1 MSQKNTAVRLISYLK
16 NLILAIFALILI
28 LVLAFPIGFYGM
40 AMYLEPSLPDIKD
53 LKRMPLEMPLQ
64 IYTADN
70 KLIGQYGN
78 RYSLPVAY
86 EDIPETMIHAF
97 LAAEDDTFFE
107 HSGISVKG
115 LGRAI
120 TEIIS
125 ADGGQTGGS
134 SITQQV
140 AKNYFLSPEQTFERK
155 LNELF
160 ISRKIESEMSK
171 KEIMTLYVNKI
182 YLGQGAYGIR
192 AAAKR
197 YYSKSL
203 NNLTVAEMAMLAG
216 LPKAPSDFNPVVN
229 PKRAI
234 ERRNWIIGRMLNEG
248 YITQAQ
254 HDEAISADIGLN
266 MYQETLD
273 LNMPYIAEMARSSLV
288 HKYGEQ
294 VMHSGWRVQLTIN
307 SADQI
312 KARQSVLQGIYSHNA
327 YTNTSYRGVEALT
340 GELGYFKPFT
350 FGEGER
356 FPNMLPAK
364 VVEVK
369 KGQIRAELQS
379 GEVVRVFMNMN
390 YAGKKGGFGTNLVAG
405 KRSDLKPTIE
415 VGNIIRVTKRDN
427 SWYVAQPPRTQGALV
442 SINPQN
448 GALEAVVGGFHFN
461 QSKFNRATQGYR
473 QPGSIIKPLVY
484 SATFENT
491 KLSPSDAISNEAISI
506 GGWKPKN
513 AGGGSGGM
521 VSISGALARSL
532 NLPSIR
538 MMQKA
543 GVEQTR
549 SMLSQFGLEK
559 DRLPASLALALGAAD
574 ATPLQMATA
583 YATFANGGHRIQPY
597 FIERIYDFDSNT
609 IFQAN
614 PAQACAVCF
623 NKELSKINTKLLDGF
638 GFESSLDDKADK
650 KADDEST
657 DKQTASDKEDAKA
670 KKSTKKTKDSKEVD
684 DDTKEPPKT
693 KDTTKAL
700 IARSNSAQKELL
712 ARQEA
717 YRKEHPALDAA
728 PIFDRLN
735 PKQAVQYGIAEQ
747 APRILSVKTAKYMS
761 SMLKGV
767 MTGGTGSK
775 GNFRSDLG
783 GKTGTTNQAR
793 DVWFAGI
800 QRNHV
805 AVVWVGYDEPASL
818 GAKAFGGTLAMPIWV
833 DYMRY
838 QLKNE
843 PIAWV
848 ADGNIAKTKKS
859 TQKIIDITNDNEAA
873 ALDELIKQEAEDAL
887 ADEILGKNVDVVESS
902 GDEIIPEGDGEEIT
916 D

>member
-1 MSQKNTAVRLISYLK
+1 MSQKNTAVRLISWLK
-16 NLILAIFALILI
+16 NLFLAIFALILI

-40 AMYLEPSLPDIKD
+40 AMYLEPSLPNIKE
-53 LKRMPLEMPLQ
+53 LKQMPLEMPLQ

-86 EDIPETMIHAF
+86 DDIPETMIHAF

-107 HSGISVKG
+107 HTGISVKG

-120 TEIIS
+120 TQMIS
-125 ADGGQTGGS
+125 ADDGQTGGS

-155 LNELF
+155 LNEMF
-160 ISRKIESEMSK
+160 IARKIENELTK

-216 LPKAPSDFNPVVN
+216 LPKAPSEFNPVIN
-229 PKRAI
+229 PKRAL
-234 ERRNWIIGRMLNEG
+234 ERRNWIIGRMLEEG

-254 HDEAISADIGLN
+254 HDEAIGADINLN
-266 MYQETLD
+266 MYQEQLD
-273 LNMPYIAEMARSSLV
+273 VNLPYIAEMARSALV
-288 HKYGEQ
+288 DRYGAQ
-294 VMHSGWRVQLTIN
+294 VMDSGWRVQLTIN
-307 SADQI
+307 SQDQI
-312 KARQSVLQGIYSHNA
+312 KARQSVLNGTYSHNN
-327 YTNTSYRGVEALT
+327 YTNTAYRGVEAIEGKLAN
-340 GELGYFKPFT
+340 FKPFT
-350 FGEGER
+350 FGDGER
-356 FPNMLPAK
+356 FPDMLPAK

-369 KGQIRAELQS
+369 NGQIRAELQS
-379 GEVVRVFMNMN
+379 GEVVRVFMNMH
-390 YAGKKGGFGTNLVAG
+390 YARKKGGFGTNLVAG
-405 KRSDLKPTIE
+405 KREELKPTIE
-415 VGNIIRVTKRDN
+415 VGNIIRVVKQGN
-427 SWYVAQPPRTQGALV
+427 SWYVTQPPRTQGALV
-442 SINPQN
+442 AMNPQN

-461 QSKFNRATQGYR
+461 QSKFNRAIQGYR

-491 KLSPSDAISNEAISI
+491 KLSPGDVISNAPIKI
-506 GGWKPKN
+506 GGWQPKN
-513 AGGGSGGM
+513 AGGGAGGA

-543 GVEQTR
+543 GIEPTR
-549 SMLSQFGLEK
+549 EMLTQFSLEK
-559 DRLPASLALALGAAD
+559 DRLPPSLALALGATD

-597 FIERIYDFDSNT
+597 FIERIYNFGNQT

-614 PAQACAVCF
+614 PSQACAACF
-623 NKELSKINTKLLDGF
+623 NKELSKVNAQLLDGF
-638 GFESSLDDKADK
+638 GITSVSDEESTDEQATDK
-650 KADDEST
+650 KANKDG
-657 DKQTASDKEDAKA
+657 KNKEAKN
-670 KKSTKKTKDSKEVD
+670 D
-684 DDTKEPPKT
+684 
-693 KDTTKAL
+693 KDTPKITDRTKAL
-700 IARSNSAQKELL
+700 VTSMNAFQKELQ
-712 ARQEA
+712 AKQEA
-717 YRKEHPALDAA
+717 YRKEHPTLDAA

-735 PKQAVQYGIAEQ
+735 PKQAIQYGIAEQ
-747 APRILSVKTAKYMS
+747 APRILSVKTSRYMA

-767 MTGGTGSK
+767 MTGGTGRK

-783 GKTGTTNQAR
+783 GKTGTTNQAK

-805 AVVWVGYDEPASL
+805 AVVWMGYDEPASL
-818 GAKAFGGTLAMPIWV
+818 GARAFGGTLALPVWV
-833 DYMRY
+833 DYMRH
-838 QLKNE
+838 QLKDE
-843 PIAWV
+843 PIKWIDDA
-848 ADGNIAKTKKS
+848 NLAKTKKAE
-859 TQKIIDITNDNEAA
+859 QKVIDITDENEVQAMEEIA
-873 ALDELIKQEAEDAL
+873 KQEAEEAL
-887 ADEILGKNVDVVESS
+887 ANDIFGDDEMTESS
-902 GDEIIPEGDGEEIT
+902 GDEVILEGDGEGVM